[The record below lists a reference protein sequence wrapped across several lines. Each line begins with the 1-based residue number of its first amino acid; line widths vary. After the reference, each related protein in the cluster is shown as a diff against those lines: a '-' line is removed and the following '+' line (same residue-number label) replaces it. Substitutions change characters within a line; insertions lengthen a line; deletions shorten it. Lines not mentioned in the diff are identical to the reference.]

1 VEIIPFFHNGNLGKK
16 YWKDIFGSFAI
27 KNRLLSENYDII
39 HQIGTNSIC
48 LYLQLLMGKK
58 IAIQTLHEVTA
69 HETKTDLRSKIF
81 LKIIGNRN
89 KNGIIVHSQ
98 TSLNRL
104 TDYFRNTLKTKLL
117 PQIYFVPFGLFETN
131 LLYTTK
137 NVEKDKNLVLFWGR
151 ITPYKGV
158 DVLRKAFVEVTKQLP
173 DAKLLIA
180 GEGKTDEI
188 GSNEKNIEI
197 RNKLLT
203 TNELIELNQQAT
215 IVVCPYLSASQSGIP
230 MVTFLFATAIIATR
244 TGAFTEI
251 INDGENGLLVD
262 SGDVEQLANAIIKL
276 LLDNKLQKKINN
288 NIKQQ
293 FSDENSVFSWKNI
306 AAQTEQAYKK
316 TINKII

>member
-1 VEIIPFFHNGNLGKK
+1 MKICIVSNLYLETTLPLAKYLAQNGNSVKVYAIIPIYKPNAYVIDYAGQDIKLGFNDSLTLNKIDPQLSGYMGDVEIIPFFHNGNLGKK
-16 YWKDIFGSFAI
+16 YWKDIFVSFAI

-104 TDYFRNTLKTKLL
+104 TDYFRNALKIKLL

-158 DVLRKAFVEVTKQLP
+158 DVLRKAFIEVTKQLP

-188 GSNEKNIEI
+188 
-197 RNKLLT
+197 
-203 TNELIELNQQAT
+203 
-215 IVVCPYLSASQSGIP
+215 
-230 MVTFLFATAIIATR
+230 
-244 TGAFTEI
+244 
-251 INDGENGLLVD
+251 
-262 SGDVEQLANAIIKL
+262 
-276 LLDNKLQKKINN
+276 
-288 NIKQQ
+288 
-293 FSDENSVFSWKNI
+293 
-306 AAQTEQAYKK
+306 
-316 TINKII
+316 